1 MQIQALG
8 PCRTALAERSGRE
21 IIVEGVFARTGT
33 KRKGTRI
40 HQTVLLVQLRE
51 AEGGAFLADHVWFN
65 RGSVWRHYQLKPGDA
80 IRFSSRPTEYRT
92 GYWGPSRLLR
102 LVDPPRREYRLTP
115 PTNLQVV
122 RRATHRL
129 VKAG

>member
-1 MQIQALG
+1 MRIRALG
-8 PCRTALAERSGRE
+8 PYRTALAERTGRE

-40 HQTVLLVQLRE
+40 HHIVLLVQLRE

-65 RGSVWRHYQLKPGDA
+65 RGSLWRQYQLKSGDVV
-80 IRFSSRPTEYRT
+80 RFSSRPTEYRT
-92 GYWGPSRLLR
+92 GYWGPSRLFQLE
-102 LVDPPRREYRLTP
+102 DPPRREYRLTP

-122 RRATHRL
+122 RRAAHRL